1 MQVLSE
7 TKKAFGATVWPINES
22 FFRYLQTI
30 INRTKGKASKMRV
43 FTTIILVCLSV
54 FTAKSQYYYY
64 NNNYYDKDLVWEVGA
79 SAGLMTGVTDIG
91 SKKGIFPNFKASQT
105 NASIYVGAMY
115 QNIAGAR
122 LELTYGR
129 IAGADS
135 LGGAHEWRNLSY
147 RTPIT
152 QIALIGEFH
161 PLMLKY
167 YDELPKFS
175 PYIAA
180 GLGWLNFNPQANL
193 NGRWIDLQPLRTE
206 GQGFPEAEAYRQDT
220 RPYKLYT
227 SSLIGGIGVKY
238 DAAQLLTVRAELLYN
253 QTFSDYLDDASTF
266 YVDPAW
272 FDANLSAANAAL
284 ARQLYDRSGEKPTS
298 VIIDPGDTRASSKS
312 KDGFFTFNIKVAINL
327 GRTRTTN

>member
-1 MQVLSE
+1 MQ
-7 TKKAFGATVWPINES
+7 T
-22 FFRYLQTI
+22 
-30 INRTKGKASKMRV
+30 KMRIV
-43 FTTIILVCLSV
+43 TTALLIFSSV
-54 FTAKSQYYYY
+54 ITAKSQYYYY
-64 NNNYYDKDLVWEVGA
+64 NNNYYDKDIIWEVGA
-79 SAGLMTGVTDIG
+79 SAGLMMSVTDVG
-91 SKKGIFPNFKASQT
+91 SKKGFIPNLKSAKS
-105 NASIYVGAMY
+105 NASFYVGAMY
-115 QNIAGAR
+115 QNIAGVR
-122 LELTYGR
+122 LELTYGN

-135 LGGAHEWRNLSY
+135 LGLHKWRNLSY
-147 RTPIT
+147 KTSIR

-180 GLGWLNFNPQANL
+180 GLGFLSFNPQALL

-206 GQGFPEAEAYRQDT
+206 GQGFPETETYLKDT

-227 SSLIGGIGVKY
+227 SSIIGGIGVKY

-253 QTFSDYLDDASTF
+253 KTFSDYLDDASTF

-284 ARQLYDRSGEKPTS
+284 ARQLYDRSGEKPTTR
-298 VIIDPGDTRASSKS
+298 VVNVGDQRAGTK
-312 KDGFFTFNIKVAINL
+312 KDGYYTFNIKVAINL
-327 GRTRTTN
+327 GRTRIN